1 MPRLSLR
8 PVFHGTLLAVATV
21 CLSFAALS
29 APAEDSP
36 FVKDG
41 TARCGKPSPSA
52 GNIDVPE
59 GLGASSC
66 EFRAEDDD
74 RAYLVETASPGDTMM
89 RQGPEVAIGRLN
101 PEFVARLADAI
112 HEARESGL
120 PSAGIF
126 SAYRP
131 PAFGVGGFADKFNSL
146 HSYGL
151 AVDMSGIG
159 EPGSKEAKLWHEIA
173 GRHGISCPYGYESKT
188 EWNHCQATPLKMV
201 VAENPLRR
209 TITANGPVALEEM
222 FKVGQWVIDNLAA
235 LRQAV
240 ADDRSTDSDA
250 ARPHVVHAALAS
262 AHIERTH
269 LRGARTGAG
278 DAVAR
283 TASRDK
289 RKMLV
294 LAMNTQHLDK
304 SRHKAAVEPKTR
316 GSRKAAR
323 TAAGHHEAPRHHSH
337 LA

>member
-1 MPRLSLR
+1 MATLCVSL
-8 PVFHGTLLAVATV
+8 
-21 CLSFAALS
+21 AALS
-29 APAEDSP
+29 APAEVSP

-41 TARCGKPSPSA
+41 TARCGKPSA
-52 GNIDVPE
+52 GDADAV

-66 EFRAEDDD
+66 EFRAEEDD
-74 RAYLVETASPGDTMM
+74 RAYLLATASPGDTMT
-89 RQGPEVAIGRLN
+89 RQGPEIAIGRLN

-112 HEARESGL
+112 HEARDSGL

-173 GRHGISCPYGYESKT
+173 GRHGISCPYGFESRT

-201 VAENPLRR
+201 VADNPLRR

-222 FKVGQWVIDNLAA
+222 FKVGQSVIDDLAA
-235 LRQAV
+235 VIHAV
-240 ADDRSTDSDA
+240 AGDRPTEPDA
-250 ARPHVVHAALAS
+250 ARPRVVHAALAS
-262 AHIERTH
+262 ERPDRTH
-269 LRGARTGAG
+269 LHGGRNGAG
-278 DAVAR
+278 EAVAR
-283 TASRDK
+283 TTSRDK

-304 SRHKAAVEPKTR
+304 SRRKAAAEPKTHV
-316 GSRKAAR
+316 SRKAAR
-323 TAAGHHEAPRHHSH
+323 TAAGHHESPRHHSH